1 MEFNMENFDYTSV
14 ESYYE
19 ILITF
24 GISFLPKFIGAILAL
39 MIGFKIA
46 NIIWKTVER
55 YFEKAE
61 FDPTVERFIV
71 NILKVVL
78 KVMVLVAVVGILWV
92 QTSSFVALFAA
103 AGFALWG
110 ALSWTLGHFAS
121 GIVILGFSPFKIW
134 DFVEIQGHTGT
145 VVDITIFSTKIQT
158 VDTTIVIIPNSQ
170 AIGGSIVNYSMKDE
184 RQIDMLVWIWYSDD
198 IDYAREVLT
207 RIASENSKA
216 IINED
221 KPVKVIVKTLWDN
234 AVTLALR
241 VWTTT
246 DEYWAMRAE
255 LVETIKKEFDK
266 TDGKLNFPFPQ
277 RDVHHYYETA
287 PITLWE
293 KK

>member
-1 MEFNMENFDYTSV
+1 MDINLQDFDYTNIN
-14 ESYYE
+14 SYYE
-19 ILITF
+19 ILIAF
-24 GISFLPKFIGAILAL
+24 WVSFIPKFVWAILAL
-39 MIGFKIA
+39 VIGFKVA
-46 NIIWKTVER
+46 NMIGNAAER
-55 YFEKAE
+55 YFDRAN

-71 NILKVVL
+71 NILKVTL
-78 KVMVLVAVVGILWV
+78 KIFVIVAVVGILWV

-110 ALSWTLGHFAS
+110 ALSGTLGHFAS
-121 GIVILGFSPFKIW
+121 GIVILGFRPFKIW

-158 VDTTIVIIPNSQ
+158 VDTTIVIVPNSQ
-170 AIGGSIVNYSMKDE
+170 AIWDSIVNYSMMDE

-207 RIASENSKA
+207 RIATENENA
-216 IINED
+216 IVNDD
-221 KPVKVIVKTLWDN
+221 KPVRVIVKDLGDN

-246 DEYWAMRAE
+246 DKYWAMRAE

-287 PITLWE
+287 PIE
-293 KK
+293 VAHK